1 LTLIFAGERDRLER
15 EHNERAWAVWH
26 IAALPRAK
34 KMPELQKLQHRQ
46 KNRRELTPDQMWAV
60 MLPMTYSKH

>member
-1 LTLIFAGERDRLER
+1 MLDGKRQAIER

-26 IAALPRAK
+26 IAALPKMK
-34 KMPELQKLQHRQ
+34 KFPDLAKLQYRQ
-46 KNRRELTPDQMWAV
+46 KPKREMTPDEMWAV